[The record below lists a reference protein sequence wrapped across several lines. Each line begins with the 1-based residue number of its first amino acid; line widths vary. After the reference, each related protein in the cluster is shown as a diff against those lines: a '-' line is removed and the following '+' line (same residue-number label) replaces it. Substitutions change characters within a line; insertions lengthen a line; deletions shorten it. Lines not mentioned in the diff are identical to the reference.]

1 MKEIFLLLIEFSLL
15 MKNCQATTS
24 KNICIFFE
32 KEKNRFSHTHRMCT
46 KKETIRYE

>member
-32 KEKNRFSHTHRMCT
+32 KEKTASHTHTVCVQ